1 MGELS
6 GITIG
11 ITAERRAEEF
21 ITALERS
28 GATVWHAPTIRIVP
42 LPDDALLRAAT
53 EDVLAES
60 VDFTAITTGAGFRGW
75 VEAADGWG
83 LRKRLLTSLGYARL
97 FVRGPKGVGAVRGAG
112 LREEFSA
119 PEESNKQLFRALADA
134 GVAGRRVAV
143 QLHGSPLPEFTG
155 ALREAGAQVVE
166 VQPYRWHAPAD
177 PALVH
182 ELIAGTLDGRVRALA
197 FTSAPAATNL
207 LNLAREAGTYEKLLD
222 ALRGDVVSACVG
234 PVTAAPLEAVGIR
247 TLQPERQRLG
257 ALVKLI
263 VAELGHDLGHQ
274 SPPSSS

>member
-1 MGELS
+1 MGELT
-6 GITIG
+6 GVTIG

-21 ITALERS
+21 ITALERN

-42 LPDDALLRAAT
+42 LPDDTLLRAAT
-53 EDVLAES
+53 EDVLAEQ

-83 LRKRLLTSLGYARL
+83 LRKRLLTSLADARL

-119 PEESNKQLFRALADA
+119 PEESNKQLFAALAES
-134 GVAGRRVAV
+134 GVAGRRLAV

-155 ALREAGAQVVE
+155 ALRAAGAQVVE
-166 VQPYRWHAPAD
+166 VQPYRWHGPAD
-177 PALVH
+177 PGLVH
-182 ELIAGTLDGRVRALA
+182 ELIEGTIDGRVHALA

-207 LNLAREAGTYEKLLD
+207 LNLAREGGSQEKLLE
-222 ALRGDVVSACVG
+222 ALCGDVVCACVG

-247 TLQPERQRLG
+247 TVQPERQRLG

-263 VAELGHDLGHQ
+263 VAELGHQ
-274 SPPSSS
+274 SPPSLS